1 MNQPFLPAYQ
11 KLSQNPILATGLWL
25 LHGDEPLL
33 PQWFIEKLQP
43 AWREATMPIQRMDI
57 VSAKSWQEILGELN
71 SLSLFD
77 DSKVIIAQGN
87 HKPDKASLAELE
99 LFASQNAGNSPSNCL
114 IIIMP
119 KQDKKSQKTAF
130 FMLCEKFG
138 QVIDCQLYQ
147 ENQRKLLLEQRAK
160 EFGLNLTEPAWQQ
173 LLTHTQHN
181 LLTAFQSLWRLSF
194 LYPANVQNP
203 NVQNPIAISEN
214 ELQDGLVSQS
224 QFTTFDLSDAML
236 AGNLPQVM
244 LILQHLRHAEEPESL
259 VLWVIAKDMRNL
271 QSLLSGQHF
280 QELGIWQSKQ
290 GGYQQTLQR
299 LRRLPPE
306 QMNATLQR
314 WTDKIYQCDQA
325 IKGLI
330 KQPAWELLIQ
340 LAGELAGVVLF
351 KH

>member
-11 KLSQNPILATGLWL
+11 KLSQNPTLATGLWL

-33 PQWFIEKLQP
+33 PQWLIEKLQP
-43 AWREATMPIQRMDI
+43 AWRKASMPIQRMDI
-57 VSAKSWQEILGELN
+57 VSSKSWQEILGELN

-99 LFASQNAGNSPSNCL
+99 HFASQNPSNCL
-114 IIIMP
+114 IILMP
-119 KQDKKSQKTAF
+119 KQDKKSQSTAF
-130 FMLCEKFG
+130 FKLCEKFG

-194 LYPANVQNP
+194 LYPTNP
-203 NVQNPIAISEN
+203 QSPISIGES

-224 QFTTFDLSDAML
+224 QFTTFDLSDATL

-271 QSLLSGQHF
+271 QSLLSGQNF

-290 GGYQQTLQR
+290 GLYSQALQR

-306 QMNATLQR
+306 QIKATLQR
-314 WTDKIYQCDQA
+314 WTDKVYQCDQA

-340 LAGELAGVVLF
+340 LASELAGVVLF